1 MQAQATWWIAPRDRE
16 HNTKSQNQA
25 MALPHTSAG
34 GSGATDFAQGA
45 PNTTSPLSQS
55 VHRNQPEELSG
66 DQRGYQLVDNGAD
79 GDMRRA
85 NSTLSQ
91 SHTLTPSRGG
101 TLKKKQS
108 VSRKG
113 SLKRASSRRSST
125 AGSVGSVAFTHD
137 GAAEGG
143 EMNNAFYTPVPTSGN
158 PTEILANRF
167 QGMSEQRFAISVAIQ
182 LTRNFL
188 QHGEKSSRT

>member
-1 MQAQATWWIAPRDRE
+1 MAQSHP
-16 HNTKSQNQA
+16 
-25 MALPHTSAG
+25 SAG
-34 GSGATDFAQGA
+34 PSGATDFAQGA

-55 VHRNQPEELSG
+55 VHRNQADEPSG
-66 DQRGYQLVDNGAD
+66 DQRGYQLVDNGVD
-79 GDMRRA
+79 GDMRRT

-113 SLKRASSRRSST
+113 SLKRASSRRSSA
-125 AGSVGSVAFTHD
+125 AGSVRSVAFTND
-137 GAAEGG
+137 GAADGG
-143 EMNNAFYTPVPTSGN
+143 EMNSAFYTPVPTSGN

-167 QGMSEQRFAISVAIQ
+167 QGMSMPQPAVQSIVPA
-182 LTRNFL
+182 NV
-188 QHGEKSSRT
+188 

>member
-1 MQAQATWWIAPRDRE
+1 MAQLHP
-16 HNTKSQNQA
+16 
-25 MALPHTSAG
+25 SAG
-34 GSGATDFAQGA
+34 ASGATDLTHGA

-55 VHRNQPEELSG
+55 AHQNHPEELSA
-66 DQRGYQLVDNGAD
+66 DQRGYQLVDNGAG
-79 GDMRRA
+79 GDMNRA

-108 VSRKG
+108 VNRKG
-113 SLKRASSRRSST
+113 SIKQASSRRSSA
-125 AGSVGSVAFTHD
+125 AGSVRNVAFAND
-137 GAAEGG
+137 VVAEGG

-167 QGMSEQRFAISVAIQ
+167 QGMSMQRIAILLSVV
-182 LTRNFL
+182 
-188 QHGEKSSRT
+188 SS

>member
-1 MQAQATWWIAPRDRE
+1 MAQA
-16 HNTKSQNQA
+16 H
-25 MALPHTSAG
+25 LSAG
-34 GSGATDFAQGA
+34 ASGATDFAQGA

-55 VHRNQPEELSG
+55 AHQSQSEELSA
-66 DQRGYQLVDNGAD
+66 DQRGYQLVDNGPD

-113 SLKRASSRRSST
+113 SLKRASSRRSSA
-125 AGSVGSVAFTHD
+125 AGSARSVAFAND

-143 EMNNAFYTPVPTSGN
+143 EMNSAFYTPVPTSGN

-167 QGMSEQRFAISVAIQ
+167 QGMLRQRMAMLVSIV
-182 LTRNFL
+182 
-188 QHGEKSSRT
+188 SS

>member
-1 MQAQATWWIAPRDRE
+1 MAQ
-16 HNTKSQNQA
+16 
-25 MALPHTSAG
+25 PHPSAG
-34 GSGATDFAQGA
+34 ASGATDFAQGVL
-45 PNTTSPLSQS
+45 NTTSPLSQS
-55 VHRNQPEELSG
+55 AHQNQAELSG
-66 DQRGYQLVDNGAD
+66 DQTGYQLVDNGV
-79 GDMRRA
+79 GRDMRRA

-113 SLKRASSRRSST
+113 SFKRASSRRNS
-125 AGSVGSVAFTHD
+125 AGSVRSVAFAND
-137 GAAEGG
+137 GAADGG

-167 QGMSEQRFAISVAIQ
+167 QGMSMHWIASLLVVV
-182 LTRNFL
+182 
-188 QHGEKSSRT
+188 SS

>member
-1 MQAQATWWIAPRDRE
+1 MAQ
-16 HNTKSQNQA
+16 
-25 MALPHTSAG
+25 PHPTART
-34 GSGATDFAQGA
+34 SGATDFAQGA
-45 PNTTSPLSQS
+45 PNITSPLSQPA
-55 VHRNQPEELSG
+55 HQNQAEESSG
-66 DQRGYQLVDNGAD
+66 DPTGYRLGDNGA
-79 GDMRRA
+79 GEDMRRD

-113 SLKRASSRRSST
+113 SLKRASSRRNS
-125 AGSVGSVAFTHD
+125 AGSVRSVAFAND
-137 GAAEGG
+137 GVAEGD

-167 QGMSEQRFAISVAIQ
+167 QGM
-182 LTRNFL
+182 LM
-188 QHGEKSSRT
+188 

>member
-1 MQAQATWWIAPRDRE
+1 MAQ
-16 HNTKSQNQA
+16 
-25 MALPHTSAG
+25 PHPSARA
-34 GSGATDFAQGA
+34 SGATDFAQGA
-45 PNTTSPLSQS
+45 PNITSPLSQS
-55 VHRNQPEELSG
+55 AHHNQAEDLGG
-66 DQRGYQLVDNGAD
+66 DQRGYHLIDNGAD
-79 GDMRRA
+79 GDVRRA

-108 VSRKG
+108 VTRRG
-113 SLKRASSRRSST
+113 SLKRASSRRSSA
-125 AGSVGSVAFTHD
+125 AGSVRSVAFAND

-167 QGMSEQRFAISVAIQ
+167 QGTSLKLIAM
-182 LTRNFL
+182 L
-188 QHGEKSSRT
+188 